1 MGLNLRSQYLYMLFN
16 FKEKNMFIAKLVSVS
31 TVLSFLLISNIANAD
46 NYTIEML
53 NKLGKERMVY
63 SEKLISIKVNDEI
76 TWKSIDKG
84 HNVEFIGMPAGVSKY
99 KSKISK
105 DAKFKFTKPGI
116 YLYQCTPHK
125 AMGMIGLVVVGN
137 DKSNLDKIKKVK
149 VYGKSKKLLKD
160 LLKSIS

>member
-1 MGLNLRSQYLYMLFN
+1 MGLNLISQYIYMN
-16 FKEKNMFIAKLVSVS
+16 HAQKEKNMFIAKLVSVS
-31 TVLSFLLISNIANAD
+31 TMLSFLLISNFANAE
-46 NYTIEML
+46 NFTIEML

-63 SEKLISIKVNDEI
+63 SEKVISIKVNDEI
-76 TWKSIDKG
+76 TWQSIDKG
-84 HNVEFIGMPAGVSKY
+84 HNVEFIGMPDGVSKY

-149 VYGKSKKLLKD
+149 VYGKSKKLLKG